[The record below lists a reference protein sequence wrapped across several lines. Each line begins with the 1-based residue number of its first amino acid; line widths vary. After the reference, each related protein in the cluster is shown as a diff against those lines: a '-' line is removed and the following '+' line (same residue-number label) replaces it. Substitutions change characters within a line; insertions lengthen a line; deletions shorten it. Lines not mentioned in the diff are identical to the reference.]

1 MRNLLF
7 VLLALLVILG
17 TVGYVRHWYSVTTKS
32 NDDKVGVAVT
42 VDKEVVKEDQ
52 AKAKEKLTEL
62 GERIKEKV
70 QPATEPISYKTAQDK
85 IETNFK
91 DLSKKIDTLKEQ
103 TEQLQE
109 GRTEALTRDLDELLK
124 LRRETAMKIDD
135 LKQAEGKNRDDLRTA
150 IDKDME
156 AMRKLHDRIKARLP

>member
-1 MRNLLF
+1 MRNVLF
-7 VLLALLVILG
+7 TFLALLVILV
-17 TVGYVRHWYSVTTKS
+17 TVGYVRHWFVVTTKS

-42 VDKEVVKEDQ
+42 LDKEVVKEDQ

-70 QPATEPISYKTAQDK
+70 QPATDAVTKKTAQDK
-85 IETNFK
+85 IEANFK
-91 DLSKKIDTLKEQ
+91 ELSKKIDTLKEQ

-124 LRRETAMKIDD
+124 MRRATAMKIDD
-135 LKQAEGKNRDDLRTA
+135 MKQAEGKAWDDLRA
-150 IDKDME
+150 SIDKDMD